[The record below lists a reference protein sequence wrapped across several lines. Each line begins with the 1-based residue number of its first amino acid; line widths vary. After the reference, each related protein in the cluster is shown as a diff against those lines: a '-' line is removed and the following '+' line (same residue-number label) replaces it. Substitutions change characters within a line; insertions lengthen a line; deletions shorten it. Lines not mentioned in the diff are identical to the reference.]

1 MRDYRKLK
9 EGASE
14 TVRSIVIMV
23 NAQLRLFEIPEI
35 KRIFEGTDDIDIPSL
50 GLGVEGNPEKKTALF
65 LVMPS
70 GDSSYNLFINM
81 FYTQLFTVIKRIA
94 DNRRDGQLPIHV
106 RLWADEYYAGPK
118 PLNCETLLGEI
129 RSRNMSIVP
138 ILQEYGRCTVSRE
151 YLGHSQGGN
160 LQMSKGGMKLMT
172 PGQVSRMPKN
182 DCILFLK
189 GERPIYDKKNWS
201 FDTEVFKEA
210 QEIAGKNGYKNP
222 VYVSNDQF
230 FLS

>member
-50 GLGVEGNPEKKTALF
+50 GLGVDGNPEKKTALF

-81 FYTQLFTVIKRIA
+81 FYTQLFTVLKRIA
-94 DNRRDGQLPIHV
+94 DNRRD
-106 RLWADEYYAGPK
+106 
-118 PLNCETLLGEI
+118 
-129 RSRNMSIVP
+129 
-138 ILQEYGRCTVSRE
+138 
-151 YLGHSQGGN
+151 
-160 LQMSKGGMKLMT
+160 
-172 PGQVSRMPKN
+172 
-182 DCILFLK
+182 
-189 GERPIYDKKNWS
+189 
-201 FDTEVFKEA
+201 
-210 QEIAGKNGYKNP
+210 
-222 VYVSNDQF
+222 
-230 FLS
+230 

>member
-50 GLGVEGNPEKKTALF
+50 GLGGDGNPEKKTALF

-81 FYTQLFTVIKRIA
+81 FYTQLFTVLKRIA

-138 ILQEYGRCTVSRE
+138 ILQDIAQIKTLY
-151 YLGHSQGGN
+151 
-160 LQMSKGGMKLMT
+160 
-172 PGQVSRMPKN
+172 PN
-182 DCILFLK
+182 DK
-189 GERPIYDKKNWS
+189 W
-201 FDTEVFKEA
+201 
-210 QEIAGKNGYKNP
+210 
-222 VYVSNDQF
+222 
-230 FLS
+230 

>member
-1 MRDYRKLK
+1 MQELQERYGEDYPPVRDYRKLK

-50 GLGVEGNPEKKTALF
+50 GLGVDENPEKKTALF

-81 FYTQLFTVIKRIA
+81 FYTQLFTVLKRIA
-94 DNRRDGQLPIHV
+94 DNQRDGQLPIHV
-106 RLWADEYYAGPK
+106 WLWADEYYAGPK

-138 ILQEYGRCTVSRE
+138 ILQDIAQIKTLYPNDKWKIYR
-151 YLGHSQGGN
+151 
-160 LQMSKGGMKLMT
+160 KLC
-172 PGQVSRMPKN
+172 N
-182 DCILFLK
+182 DCILRLWSYSPYNASV
-189 GERPIYDKKNWS
+189 GIRHVRGYDYRQPFRKPGTFTRQW
-201 FDTEVFKEA
+201 
-210 QEIAGKNGYKNP
+210 
-222 VYVSNDQF
+222 
-230 FLS
+230 

>member
-50 GLGVEGNPEKKTALF
+50 GLGVDGNPEKKTALF

-81 FYTQLFTVIKRIA
+81 FFRQLFSVLYRFA
-94 DNRRDGQLPIHV
+94 ENRR
-106 RLWADEYYAGPK
+106 E
-118 PLNCETLLGEI
+118 
-129 RSRNMSIVP
+129 
-138 ILQEYGRCTVSRE
+138 
-151 YLGHSQGGN
+151 
-160 LQMSKGGMKLMT
+160 
-172 PGQVSRMPKN
+172 
-182 DCILFLK
+182 
-189 GERPIYDKKNWS
+189 
-201 FDTEVFKEA
+201 
-210 QEIAGKNGYKNP
+210 
-222 VYVSNDQF
+222 
-230 FLS
+230 